1 MTSILFAGAA
11 QNAEGFHF
19 ARHKTPVTCALTSS
33 RKCGRGFW
41 TPGGRDFGSSIS
53 HTVSAV
59 MSQAQ
64 PEQVVDLEEEEEE
77 EEVSVPPSQAVLS
90 VQQGPLAI
98 LSQDEAIRM
107 AQHSDTGE
115 SYGHADVQD
124 SDSETDV
131 ASEEFGPPLV
141 QQFEDTEG
149 KLPSSLSA
157 PTLRPEDIKFP
168 DLLRWVARN

>member
-1 MTSILFAGAA
+1 MWKRILD
-11 QNAEGFHF
+11 
-19 ARHKTPVTCALTSS
+19 AR
-33 RKCGRGFW
+33 RKRL
-41 TPGGRDFGSSIS
+41 RSSIS
-53 HTVSAV
+53 HAVSAV

-64 PEQVVDLEEEEEE
+64 PEQIVDLEEEEEE
-77 EEVSVPPSQAVLS
+77 VEEELSVPPSQAVSS

-98 LSQDEAIRM
+98 LSQEEAIRM

-115 SYGHADVQD
+115 SYGRADVQD

-131 ASEEFGPPLV
+131 ALKELGPPLV

-157 PTLRPEDIKFP
+157 PP
-168 DLLRWVARN
+168 